1 MSTSGS
7 FGSLVVVTA
16 GSTNPNDI
24 IRRQMLQYFYERNA
38 KATSRTGK
46 KGSGVKISD
55 VKRELKALHNLS
67 QSDVVSNLN
76 YLMGRG
82 WVETFEETK
91 AFATSGGT
99 MRPRPTIYYQVSAQG
114 IEKIEGE
121 SEFQPRDRY
130 AGINIHAT
138 GENVIT
144 LGDGNVVNVR
154 YEGLFQKL
162 NELKERITD
171 SDAPEDTKLDAAVDI
186 ETLKTQLAKHDPD
199 KQVVEHLWAR
209 ISRAADIAGLAGFVV
224 TIEPI
229 VRQLLGG

>member
-1 MSTSGS
+1 MTNP
-7 FGSLVVVTA
+7 A
-16 GSTNPNDI
+16 NPNDLV
-24 IRRQMLQYFYERNA
+24 RRQILGYFYERNA

-55 VKRELKALHNLS
+55 VKRDLKVLHNLS
-67 QSDVVSNLN
+67 QSEVVSNLN

-82 WVETFEETK
+82 WVETFEESK
-91 AFATSGGT
+91 AFATGGGT
-99 MRPRPTIYYQVSAQG
+99 YRPRPTTFYQISAPG

-130 AGINIHAT
+130 AGINIQAT

-144 LGDGNVVNVR
+144 LGDGNVVNAR
-154 YEGLFQKL
+154 YEGLFQQL
-162 NELKERITD
+162 NELKSRITD
-171 SDAPEDTKLDAAVDI
+171 SDAPEDTKLDVAVDI

-199 KQVVEHLWAR
+199 KAVVERLWAR
-209 ISRAADIAGLAGFVV
+209 ISQAADIAGLAGFAV